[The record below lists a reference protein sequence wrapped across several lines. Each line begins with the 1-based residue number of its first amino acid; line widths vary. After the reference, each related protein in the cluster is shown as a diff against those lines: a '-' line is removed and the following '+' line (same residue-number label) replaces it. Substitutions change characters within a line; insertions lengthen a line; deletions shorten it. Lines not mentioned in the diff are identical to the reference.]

1 MPLQGSAADI
11 MKIAMLKVDSR
22 LREKKLPGRMIL
34 QVHDELVLEVDRTA
48 MTDVANLLKAEM
60 ESAWE
65 LSVPLLADVSTGQ
78 NWNEMEEITL

>member
-1 MPLQGSAADI
+1 LQ
-11 MKIAMLKVDSR
+11 
-22 LREKKLPGRMIL
+22 EKKLPGRMIL
-34 QVHDELVLEVDRTA
+34 QVHDELVLEVDRSA

-65 LSVPLLADVSTGQ
+65 LSVPLLADVATGQ

>member
-34 QVHDELVLEVDRTA
+34 QVHDELVLEVERSATN
-48 MTDVANLLKAEM
+48 DVAHLLKEEM